1 MDALKEARAAMTPP
15 SHFGWSQ
22 NEHPLL
28 FKAEAFT
35 FSVHRDSDALER
47 SNWRVITKDLTQRFQ
62 DDCRITRARH
72 WAVGWIEHLV
82 VRVLTPGT
90 DVDAW
95 WREARKPVDERAMDL
110 QACFTPAYEAAME
123 WKHKLERYPV
133 ADEDDYSG
141 ERHAELRETLTSCF
155 GVAEEHADEVLA
167 HLEAYDADDL
177 DDDEVEAVKHRLA
190 LGYEPVCVLVQVP
203 LVAGAPTN
211 DDNLLLEPL
220 PETRYDDQG
229 GWFGIL
235 PPKGTLEVAI
245 ELDLR
250 RLAREDDA

>member
-1 MDALKEARAAMTPP
+1 MDAVKEAREAMTPP

-22 NEHPLL
+22 NEQPLL

-47 SNWRVITKDLTQRFQ
+47 SNWRVITNDLMHQFPG
-62 DDCRITRARH
+62 DCRIMRSRH
-72 WAVGWIEHLV
+72 WGVGWIEHLV
-82 VRVLTPGT
+82 VRVLTPET
-90 DVDAW
+90 DAEAW
-95 WREARKPVDERAMDL
+95 WREARKPVEERAMDL

-123 WKHKLERYPV
+123 WKRKLEHYPV
-133 ADEDDYSG
+133 ADEDDYGG
-141 ERHAELRETLTSCF
+141 ERYAEQKETLTSCF
-155 GVAEEHADEVLA
+155 GVAEEDTEEVLA
-167 HLEAYDADDL
+167 RLDAVDAEDL

-203 LVAGAPTN
+203 LVADAPTN
-211 DDNLLLEPL
+211 DDDLLLEPL

-229 GWFGIL
+229 GWFGVL
-235 PPKGTLEVAI
+235 PPRGTLEVAL